1 MRVPWVRVRPL
12 PFGWN
17 IFEINLTV
25 GGLFGYSS
33 VNSIANLNVPSSN
46 GVSLGLLKISH
57 CLYHVTMLPFTPSAH
72 PNITAFHNIILLSV
86 GAPLTPAGGSC

>member
-1 MRVPWVRVRPL
+1 MYNGVL

-33 VNSIANLNVPSSN
+33 VNSMASLNVPSSN
-46 GVSLGLLKISH
+46 GVSLGLHMVLHRS
-57 CLYHVTMLPFTPSAH
+57 YNVPMLPLIPMAH